1 MNYREANTRLQGRCY
16 SSRKLEN
23 NTYLRRRDWGST
35 KAIAVQLHSTD
46 VITFYEDGRIEVNT
60 GGWDTVTT
68 RDRINSYLDKPWH
81 VYGERGATIL
91 SNYRWYAGQD
101 DEYKR
106 TGSAEVVLGNSA
118 TILPDGT
125 VDGGDSAQEY
135 RDRIR
140 QQDNERQRLRSRL
153 RYWVQ
158 RARTKT
164 PCKLTVADIANEENS
179 QIRSAKI
186 AAYGLERYF
195 VEAGADTLQT
205 DGEYTLLRIKLDQWN
220 SMTVLKMVC
229 PSTQAAYVCPVEPR
243 TQTIDEALDFMF
255 GVENYREQL
264 VAES

>member
-1 MNYREANTRLQGRCY
+1 ME
-16 SSRKLEN
+16 
-23 NTYLRRRDWGST
+23 
-35 KAIAVQLHSTD
+35 AIAVQLHATD
-46 VITFYEDGRIEVNT
+46 VVTFFLDGRIEVNT

-68 RDRINSYLDKPWH
+68 RDRINCYLDKPWH
-81 VYGERGATIL
+81 VYGERCATIL

-101 DEYKR
+101 NENKR
-106 TGSAEVVLGNSA
+106 EGCVEVVLSHSA

-125 VDGGDSAQEY
+125 VDGGDSAEEY
-135 RDRIR
+135 RERIR
-140 QQDNERQRLRSRL
+140 QQDNERNRLRSRL
-153 RYWVQ
+153 RYWTEKA
-158 RARTKT
+158 RAKT
-164 PCKLTVADIANEENS
+164 PCKLSIADIANEENA

-195 VEAGADTLQT
+195 LEAGAETLRA
-205 DGEYTLLRIKLDQWN
+205 DGEYALLRIKLDQWN

-243 TQTIDEALDFMF
+243 TETIDQALDFMF